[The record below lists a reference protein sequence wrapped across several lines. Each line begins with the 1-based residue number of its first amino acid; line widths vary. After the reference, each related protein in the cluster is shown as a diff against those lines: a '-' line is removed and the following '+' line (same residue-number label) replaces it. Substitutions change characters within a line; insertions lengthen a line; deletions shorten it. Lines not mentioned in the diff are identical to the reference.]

1 MLKAIADRLIVKP
14 DKTLPS
20 VLVGVETEKK
30 FTNQGVVQSVGDK
43 VTMASVGEHI
53 IFHRFD
59 ELPLPQNDLVVIREK
74 SLLGKI
80 SE

>member
-20 VLVGVETEKK
+20 ALIGVENENK
-30 FTNQGVVQSVGDK
+30 FTNQGVVQSIGGN
-43 VTMASVGEHI
+43 VTLAAVGEHI
-53 IFHRFD
+53 MYHRFD
-59 ELPLPQNDLVVIREK
+59 ELPLPQDDLIVIRES

-80 SE
+80 SK

>member
-20 VLVGVETEKK
+20 VLIGVETEKK
-30 FTNQGVVQSVGDK
+30 FTNQGVVQ
-43 VTMASVGEHI
+43 SVGEHI